1 MAEAGRRVQPNLS
14 RFTVASVIRAFREEN
29 RIERRPARG
38 GRHQKFTLEQE
49 TTIVNMVLENNAITL
64 REIRDRVLED
74 NVHFT
79 NIDQVSLSTID
90 RVLKRHQ
97 LSMKQVYRVPFER
110 NSDYVKE
117 QRCQYVQRV
126 LELDASA
133 VPYEYIFIDEAGF
146 NLHKIR
152 RRGRNIIGNRA
163 IVNVPGQRG
172 GNITMC
178 AAIGH
183 RGVIHHHAQLGPYNT
198 PRLVS
203 FLDELKNLL
212 KLPQEE
218 ELEQPSYVV
227 IWDNVRFH
235 RAALVNDWFTNN
247 PQFVVLHLPPYS
259 PFLNPIEEFF
269 SAWRWKVFERRPHER
284 VALLQAMEEACDDI
298 HTADCQGWI
307 RHARRFFP
315 RCLARENIA
324 AEVDEVLW
332 PDREQR
338 RDE

>member
-1 MAEAGRRVQPNLS
+1 MAEAGCRVQPNLS
-14 RFTVASVIRAFREEN
+14 RFTVASVIRAFTEEN

-38 GRHQKFTLEQE
+38 GRRQKFTLEQE

-74 NVHFT
+74 HVHFT
-79 NIDQVSLSTID
+79 NIDQVSLCFKTSPAEYEAKCLNWMPVLFPMNIYSLTRQGST
-90 RVLKRHQ
+90 
-97 LSMKQVYRVPFER
+97 
-110 NSDYVKE
+110 
-117 QRCQYVQRV
+117 C
-126 LELDASA
+126 
-133 VPYEYIFIDEAGF
+133 
-146 NLHKIR
+146 IR
-152 RRGRNIIGNRA
+152 SGGGGRNIIGNRA
-163 IVNVPGQRG
+163 IVNVPGHRG

-178 AAIGH
+178 AAIGP

-212 KLPQEE
+212 NLPQEE
-218 ELEQPSYVV
+218 EPEQPSYVV
-227 IWDNVRFH
+227 IWDNVSFH

-269 SAWRWKVFERRPHER
+269 SAWRWKVYERRPHER

-298 HTADCQGWI
+298 HADDSQMK
-307 RHARRFFP
+307 RHARK
-315 RCLARENIA
+315 LQ
-324 AEVDEVLW
+324 LM
-332 PDREQR
+332 
-338 RDE
+338 